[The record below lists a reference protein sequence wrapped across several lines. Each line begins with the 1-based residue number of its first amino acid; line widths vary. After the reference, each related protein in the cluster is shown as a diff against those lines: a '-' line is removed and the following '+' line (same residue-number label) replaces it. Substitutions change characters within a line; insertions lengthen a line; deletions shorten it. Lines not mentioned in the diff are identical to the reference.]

1 MFDIGWS
8 ELLVIAVVAIIVV
21 GPKDLPGML
30 RAVGKTMSQVRRT
43 ANDFKRQFNEALRE
57 AEDES
62 GLKDTSAQLKD
73 IGSINPVADVKK
85 ELNELTKEAGV
96 TELETAA
103 PKKTGAAATPAEKPA
118 SKPTKKKPAAKSAKS
133 AKSGSDA
140 A

>member
-30 RAVGKTMSQVRRT
+30 RAFGRTMNQVRRT

-62 GLKDTSAQLKD
+62 GLKDTSDQLKD

-85 ELNELTKEAGV
+85 ELNELTKEASV
-96 TELETAA
+96 TDLDSSA
-103 PKKTGAAATPAEKPA
+103 PKKTAPAAEPAEAPA
-118 SKPTKKKPAAKSAKS
+118 SKPSKKKPAAKSAE
-133 AKSGSDA
+133 SGSDA